1 LGKTSFLEENRL
13 KSKRRYSV
21 LSVLLAG
28 FIATSV
34 FGVGLS
40 LYVGLGTAYEN
51 TRNLWVMLADV
62 DLTSVQRTMHERMDE
77 VEQRSD
83 WVAEQV
89 ASGALDPSFQY
100 GWTSTMRAL
109 AAADMGVMAYGL
121 VTGEREFIGFNP
133 EDMSDIRRT
142 LPEDDMLFSELAH
155 IRGPVSN
162 RTGYPRWDPYFDRT
176 VLTSSGYRCFMTGS
190 IWERS
195 FSICRCQICRKA

>member
-1 LGKTSFLEENRL
+1 L

-51 TRNLWVMLADV
+51 TRNLWVMLADI

-121 VTGEREFIGFNP
+121 VTGER
-133 EDMSDIRRT
+133 
-142 LPEDDMLFSELAH
+142 
-155 IRGPVSN
+155 
-162 RTGYPRWDPYFDRT
+162 
-176 VLTSSGYRCFMTGS
+176 
-190 IWERS
+190 
-195 FSICRCQICRKA
+195 

>member
-1 LGKTSFLEENRL
+1 
-13 KSKRRYSV
+13 
-21 LSVLLAG
+21 
-28 FIATSV
+28 
-34 FGVGLS
+34 
-40 LYVGLGTAYEN
+40 
-51 TRNLWVMLADV
+51 ADI
-62 DLTSVQRTMHERMDE
+62 DLTSVQRTMHERMEE

-133 EDMSDIRRT
+133 EDMSEIRRT

-155 IRGPVSN
+155 IR
-162 RTGYPRWDPYFDRT
+162 
-176 VLTSSGYRCFMTGS
+176 
-190 IWERS
+190 
-195 FSICRCQICRKA
+195 